1 MYFNDKKETSMIV
14 GVFLRY
20 FKTYSG
26 THYIPLSSG
35 SQFCGIVG
43 NNGIGKSSV
52 LEALDSFINNKTW
65 NVNTSYKKAG
75 SDRPS
80 PHIVPL
86 YLIKQSALPSKYH
99 EKARLLTD
107 LALGYNTGNS
117 DIVITPTTRTLIT
130 TFSEHIKKLQ
140 RNIELNDYFLIPLG
154 VEKDGSLS
162 LSILNGK
169 YLAKLLGHPNAD
181 SKLPNLELNQ
191 NFNELMC
198 FLRNK
203 YEYIYIPKDI
213 DSESFTKLEA
223 NEVQKLM
230 GESLEQIISKRI
242 SPATIVKINQG
253 LTKFLDDVE
262 VELSDYSYRTSGER
276 QSKIKKKDVYNL
288 IIEAFFNIR
297 KLNKMQNGEWIEI
310 SNLSSGEKQRAI
322 MDLAYG
328 FLTNH
333 RENGNDLII
342 GIDEPECSLHMSACF
357 EQFEKLF
364 SISNIVEQLI
374 FTSHWYG
381 YLPTVENGC
390 TTSITINNGDHAF
403 ELYDLA
409 SYREEIRKKIKK
421 STPGMPFDIK
431 IKSVNDLIQSIISSC
446 LADKPYNWLICEG
459 STEKVYL
466 SHYLKELIANHR
478 LRIVP
483 VGGASEVKKIFK
495 HLEASYDEFKKDMK
509 GKVFLLSDTDAELV
523 SYNTPYMQHIVCKR
537 IINVDKKTKLVDISS
552 NPVAPPTEIE
562 DCLNPLVFL
571 KVFESFCDE
580 HHSLKSLLPE
590 ESIEIDE
597 LTSSFYSM
605 DLSPRSKK
613 QLDNFFDSEGI
624 KYHFSKQY
632 EHLSD
637 KGNFQRPEWI
647 SLIEQFFLSEKAYKF
662 N

>member
-1 MYFNDKKETSMIV
+1 MII

-35 SQFCGIVG
+35 SGFCGIVG

-52 LEALDSFINNKTW
+52 LEGLDSFINNKPW

-75 SDRPS
+75 SDRPA

-86 YLIKQSALPSKYH
+86 YLIKRSELILKYH
-99 EKARLLTD
+99 AEAEILTN
-107 LALGYNTGNS
+107 LVLGYHAGNT
-117 DIVITPTTRTLIT
+117 DIVITPTTRNLVA
-130 TFSEHIKKLQ
+130 TFSEHIKKLR
-140 RNIELNDYFLIPLG
+140 RNVDLSQYFLIPLG
-154 VEKDGSLS
+154 IEKDGSLS

-169 YLAKLLGHPNAD
+169 FLAKLLNYTEVDVRLSALRLLSHFG
-181 SKLPNLELNQ
+181 
-191 NFNELMC
+191 ELMY
-198 FLRNK
+198 FLKSK

-213 DSESFTKLEA
+213 DSEAFTKLEA

-230 GESLEQIISKRI
+230 GESLEEIISERI
-242 SPATIVKINQG
+242 SRATIHQINIG
-253 LTKFLDDVE
+253 LTDFLEDIE
-262 VELSDYSYRTSGER
+262 SELSEYSYRTSGER
-276 QSKIKKKDVYNL
+276 QSRIKRKDIYKL
-288 IIEAFFNIR
+288 IIEAFFNVR
-297 KLNKMQNGEWIEI
+297 KLNKKQNGEWVEI
-310 SNLSSGEKQRAI
+310 NNLSSGEKQRAI
-322 MDLAYG
+322 MDIAYS

-342 GIDEPECSLHMSACF
+342 GVDEPECSLHMSACF

-390 TTSITINNGDHAF
+390 TTAIINNDGNHIF

-409 SYREEIRKKIKK
+409 SYREEVRKKIKT
-421 STPGMPFDIK
+421 SSPGMPFDIK

-459 STEKVYL
+459 STEKIYL
-466 SHYLKELIANHR
+466 SHYLKYLVSNHR

-523 SYNTPYMQHIVCKR
+523 NYDTPSMQHIVCKR
-537 IINVDKKTKLVDISS
+537 IVNDGQKTKLVDISS
-552 NPVAPPTEIE
+552 NPVSPPTEIE
-562 DCLNPLVFL
+562 DCLNPLVFID
-571 KVFESFCDE
+571 V
-580 HHSLKSLLPE
+580 LKSFSQEYDSLNVLLP
-590 ESIEIDE
+590 SDDYEIDE

-605 DLSPRSKK
+605 DLSPRNKK
-613 QLDNFFDSEGI
+613 HLDSFLNSEGV
-624 KYHFSKQY
+624 KYSFSKRY
-632 EHLSD
+632 EAFCD
-637 KGNFQRPEWI
+637 KGDFLRPDWI
-647 SLIEQFFLSEKAYKF
+647 TSIEQFFLSAKPMKF
-662 N
+662 Q